1 MVSYANMPQKHKRLK
16 SRKRENIKTP
26 KRIRK
31 LDINSVGV
39 TILFWAMSKQ
49 SDFFEMWHFIRIVAE
64 NELAHM

>member
-49 SDFFEMWHFIRIVAE
+49 SDFFEM
-64 NELAHM
+64 